1 MSPRKAKKANAPSP
15 PPVGSGPGGKIT
27 RDDLQA
33 KLRDIRGDV
42 DETVS
47 EAKPYAFYA
56 GVGAAVL
63 VIVIAFLLG
72 KSRGKKKTPI
82 VEIRRR

>member
-1 MSPRKAKKANAPSP
+1 MSPGKGKRTKRASP
-15 PPVGSGPGGKIT
+15 PPVGSGPGGRIT

-47 EAKPYAFYA
+47 DAKPYALYA
-56 GVGAAVL
+56 GVGAALL
-63 VIVIAFLLG
+63 VILLAFLLG
-72 KSRGKKKTPI
+72 KSRGKKKSPI